1 MTNSEALQ
9 PTSFDDQMA
18 KAVACMDRAE
28 VVALACHV
36 SPDGDALGS
45 MLAFYHALSADGR
58 SVVASFSEPFV
69 VAPHYRILPGLDR
82 LVPPTKFPSEP
93 EVMITFDSGSIA
105 RLGDLEPAAK
115 GARELIVVDHH
126 ISNTRYGSIN
136 LIDPDAAASAV
147 VAHRLIE
154 ACGLSIDRDAAVCL
168 FAAIV
173 CDTGRFQYECTTA
186 EVFALA
192 SELMAFDIPV
202 ASLTRSLFEEH
213 RFAYLGLIAD
223 TLGRAV
229 LEREKSFV
237 WTAITQED
245 LARHGVTIE
254 ETEGMIDLIRRTAE
268 ADVSC
273 VLKEEEGG
281 VVRVSLRS
289 IGGTDVSRIAAGLG
303 GGGHRFAAGFSTVGT
318 IDEVVARIHESL

>member
-1 MTNSEALQ
+1 MRNAEGLQ
-9 PTSFDDQMA
+9 ATSFDEQLA
-18 KAVACMDRAE
+18 EAAACVNRAE
-28 VVALACHV
+28 VVGLACHV

-45 MLAFYHALSADGR
+45 MLAFHHALSAAGR
-58 SVVASFSEPFV
+58 PVVASFSEPFV
-69 VAPHYRILPGLDR
+69 VAPHYRMLPGLDR
-82 LVPPTKFPSEP
+82 LVPPLEFPIEP
-93 EVMITFDSGSIA
+93 EVMITFDSGSLA
-105 RLGDLEPAAK
+105 RLGDLEPSAK

-147 VAHRLIE
+147 VAHRLMA
-154 ACGLSIDRDAAVCL
+154 ACGLSIDRDTAVCL

-202 ASLTRSLFEEH
+202 ARLTRSLFEEH
-213 RFAYLGLIAD
+213 SFAYLGFVANA
-223 TLGRAV
+223 LGRAV

-245 LARHGVTIE
+245 LARHEVTIE
-254 ETEGMIDLIRRTAE
+254 ETEGLIDLVRRTAE

-273 VLKEEEGG
+273 VLKEEAGG
-281 VVRVSLRS
+281 TVRVSLRS
-289 IGGTDVSRIAAGLG
+289 IGGTDVARIAASLG
-303 GGGHRFAAGFSTVGT
+303 GGGHRFAAGFTAVGT
-318 IDEVVARIHESL
+318 IDEVVARVHESL